1 MKIRDFLSKDA
12 IKLDLEKKD
21 KEGHIQEMVEILVKA
36 GKVPSKSV
44 SQLTECL
51 MERERMGSTGI
62 GEGVAIPH
70 VKTDLVEQ
78 ITGAL
83 GVSSSGV
90 DFDSLDG
97 EPVYISFLLLTPVES
112 RNEHLK
118 ALSEI
123 SLFLKDKFYREEL
136 RHAKNIKQAYKLI
149 KRV

>member
-1 MKIRDFLSKDA
+1 MKIKDFLSKDC
-12 IKLDLEKKD
+12 IKLDLQSRD
-21 KEGHIQEMVEILVKA
+21 KQGHIKEMVEILVASEKVDS
-36 GKVPSKSV
+36 GKVSRITDK
-44 SQLTECL
+44 LL
-51 MERERMGSTGI
+51 EREEMGSTGI

-70 VKTDLVEQ
+70 VKTEHVNT

-83 GVSSSGV
+83 GISFDGI

-97 EPVYISFLLLTPVES
+97 EAVYISFLLLTPMEA

-136 RHAKNIKQAYKLI
+136 KNAKNQKLVYKLI
-149 KRV
+149 KRI